1 MFKVMMKK
9 ILTLVFFSTILLACT
24 TSKNKKSDVTS
35 QLDGSWELNYI
46 TGPRIAFDGLYP
58 NKKPT
63 INFDT
68 KENRVS
74 GNNSCNSYTGK
85 LIITDNKI
93 DFTQPMA
100 VTKMMCLDNQGE
112 QVYMTTLQKITSFD
126 VTDDGKTLN
135 FISGDI
141 AMMRFT
147 KKEK

>member
-1 MFKVMMKK
+1 MIKNVCA
-9 ILTLVFFSTILLACT
+9 LVFFSFLIISCNVF
-24 TSKNKKSDVTS
+24 KCKKKDMVSN
-35 QLDGSWELNYI
+35 LDGTWELNYI

-63 INFDT
+63 INFNT

-85 LIITDNKI
+85 LNVTENKI
-93 DFTQPMA
+93 DFTEPMTA
-100 VTKMMCLDNQGE
+100 TKMMCMDGQGE
-112 QVYMTTLQKITSFD
+112 QVFMNTLSKVTSYN

-141 AMMRFT
+141 ATMRFT
-147 KKEK
+147 KK

>member
-1 MFKVMMKK
+1 MIKN
-9 ILTLVFFSTILLACT
+9 ILILVFLGVFLISCNA
-24 TSKNKKSDVTS
+24 SKISKSDAVS
-35 QLDGSWELNYI
+35 QLEGIWELNYI

-63 INFDT
+63 IHFDL

-74 GNNSCNSYTGK
+74 GNNSCNTFTGN
-85 LIITDNKI
+85 LAVTGNKI

-100 VTKMMCLDNQGE
+100 VTRMMCQDGQGE
-112 QVYMTTLQKITSFD
+112 QVFMNTLQKITSYD

-147 KKEK
+147 KK